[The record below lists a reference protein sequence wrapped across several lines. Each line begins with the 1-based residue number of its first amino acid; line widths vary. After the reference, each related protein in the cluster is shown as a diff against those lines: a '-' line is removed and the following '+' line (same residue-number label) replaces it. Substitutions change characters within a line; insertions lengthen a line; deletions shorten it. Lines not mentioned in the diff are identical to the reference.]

1 MNKTLT
7 RFLKYFFIGSST
19 FILDLSILYIL
30 TDIFLINY
38 LTSTAIA
45 FIIAISINYYFS
57 KNFVFTKT
65 ARKTDRGYYYFL
77 VIAGTGLIFVMI
89 LMKFFVEILLL
100 NYLLSRTIVSGIVGM
115 WNYLINLYFNFKVNG
130 NH

>member
-19 FILDLSILYIL
+19 FILDLFILFTL

-45 FIIAISINYYFS
+45 FIVAVSINYYFS
-57 KNFVFTKT
+57 KSFVFTKT
-65 ARKTDRGYYYFL
+65 ARKTDHGYYYFL
-77 VIAGTGLIFVMI
+77 IIAGTGLIFVVI
-89 LMKFFVEILLL
+89 LMKFFVETLLL
-100 NYLLSRTIVSGIVGM
+100 NYLLSRTIVAGIVGM
-115 WNYLINLYFNFKVNG
+115 WNYLINLYFNFKVSG

>member
-7 RFLKYFFIGSST
+7 RFLKYSFIGSST

-38 LTSTAIA
+38 LTSTSIA
-45 FIIAISINYYFS
+45 FIIAVSINYYLS

-65 ARKTDRGYYYFL
+65 TRKTDHGYYYFL
-77 VIAGTGLIFVMI
+77 IIAGTGLIFVII

-100 NYLLSRTIVSGIVGM
+100 NYLLSRILVAGIVGM
-115 WNYLINLYFNFKVNG
+115 WNYLINLYFNFKVTG
-130 NH
+130 IH